1 MLFQRLFQRVWTLT
15 LTALALAFPPAE
27 ALADVV
33 TGRVDVQVK
42 AGNPRGTA
50 IVFAEPLDTSA
61 PVRPAKATLTQQD
74 KSFHPLVLAVPVG
87 STVDFPNSDPIF
99 HNVFSV
105 SPPEPF
111 DLGLYRAGSSKSR
124 TFAKPGYYWV
134 FCNIHPQMAAFLAV
148 VPTPWVTQADAQ
160 GQFRLDVPQGRYRLT
175 AVSERAA
182 PVSVEVTVGGATSAP
197 SLQLD
202 ERAFVMAAHKNKFG
216 QPYPASAYDPSRRKP

>member
-1 MLFQRLFQRVWTLT
+1 MLSRRLLHRACKRT
-15 LTALALAFPPAE
+15 LTALAIVSAA
-27 ALADVV
+27 AAASADVL
-33 TGRVDVQVK
+33 TGRIDAQVK
-42 AGNPRGTA
+42 PGNQRGTV
-50 IVFAEPLDTSA
+50 IVFAEPLDAAA
-61 PVRPAKATLTQQD
+61 PVRPAKAALTQQD
-74 KSFHPLVLAVPVG
+74 KSFRPPVLAVPVG
-87 STVDFPNSDPIF
+87 SIVDFPNSDPIF
-99 HNVFSV
+99 HNVFSL

-148 VPTPWVTQADAQ
+148 VPTPWVTQADVQ

-182 PVSVEVTVGGATSAP
+182 PVSVELNVGGATYAP